1 MTCQRGM
8 RGASLLLA
16 LGLAAA
22 LLALPHAAAQPAAA
36 SPAPKAAPAAAKASP
51 APLAKPAASPAPAAA
66 STSPAPAAAKSPTVF
81 LPAAK
86 PAASPAAAASSAPA
100 AAAPTAGKKTL
111 KIGCLVPLTGGKTN
125 TGRAVQAAIEMAI
138 RDVAPKRLPGVDVQL
153 VCEDT
158 KCADVPSLRAAQRLA
173 RDKGV
178 NVLIG
183 DVCSAASL
191 AATSVANKYQLPM
204 VSPASTSVSL
214 STAGDYFFR
223 TVPSDRYQGQFAAAK
238 MGALGLKKVVV
249 AFSDESYGQGLS
261 FAFIAAFTKDGGRA
275 FPVPLPAGV
284 RNTSAVL
291 AEIRRNQADGVFIA
305 SNNVLQGAA
314 TALQAPLV
322 LSIRQS
328 FGSAILARLL
338 TPSTCLTRT

>member
-178 NVLIG
+178 
-183 DVCSAASL
+183 SEW
-191 AATSVANKYQLPM
+191 P
-204 VSPASTSVSL
+204 
-214 STAGDYFFR
+214 
-223 TVPSDRYQGQFAAAK
+223 
-238 MGALGLKKVVV
+238 
-249 AFSDESYGQGLS
+249 
-261 FAFIAAFTKDGGRA
+261 
-275 FPVPLPAGV
+275 
-284 RNTSAVL
+284 
-291 AEIRRNQADGVFIA
+291 
-305 SNNVLQGAA
+305 
-314 TALQAPLV
+314 
-322 LSIRQS
+322 
-328 FGSAILARLL
+328 LARGC
-338 TPSTCLTRT
+338 PA